1 MKNRYITLIA
11 AVLLLSACTTPMTVL
26 RNNKTGQVVQ
36 CGGNIS
42 SSMAGGAIGYHIQ
55 KGNDNECVAQYKTE
69 GFKVINTVTK

>member
-1 MKNRYITLIA
+1 MKNKSFCIA
-11 AVLLLSACTTPMTVL
+11 AMSILLGGCTTPMTVL

-55 KGNDNECVAQYKTE
+55 KNNDNECVAQYKTE
-69 GFKVINTVTK
+69 GFKVINTITK

>member
-1 MKNRYITLIA
+1 MKKKYLTLTA
-11 AVLLLSACTTPMTVL
+11 TLLLLSACTTPMTVL

-55 KGNDNECVAQYKTE
+55 KKNDGECVAQYKTE
-69 GFKVINTVTK
+69 GFKVINTITK

>member
-1 MKNRYITLIA
+1 MKKIVYIPFIA
-11 AVLLLSACTTPMTVL
+11 LMLSACTTPMTVL
-26 RNNKTGQVVQ
+26 RNDKTGQVVQ

-55 KGNDNECVAQYKTE
+55 ENNDKECVAQYKTE